1 MEEVKK
7 KYIKSIEKSMKGSIF
22 MDILEKLLSKKQKVM
37 GLVEEGLLKE
47 RN

>member
-1 MEEVKK
+1 MGEVKK
-7 KYIKSIEKSMKGSIF
+7 KYITKTMMENLF
-22 MDILEKLLSKKQKVM
+22 MVSLEKLLRKRQKVM